1 MILPELL
8 PVLAIHLY
16 ALGTAAV
23 VAGILARNEWLKR
36 AALVLTV
43 LAFTTHTLLLI
54 ATFMDDGFTGL
65 TRSVY
70 VQLLAWCITLSGL
83 VAWLRWRYEAL
94 LLTVAPFS
102 LLTFLIALLLRH
114 AETPLPPV
122 LSGMTFTIHI
132 AAIFISIGL
141 MALAFGA
148 GVLFLIQAK
157 SIKSK
162 SKLAGFQKDLPALS
176 ALDKINAFTTTV
188 GFPLFTAGVLDTFM
202 ENDVYFPA
210 VAGVSAGS
218 LNAVNYASHQPGRS
232 ASINLR
238 YRHDSRYFGPKAAL
252 RGGSLFGLK
261 FMLNDVK
268 KEVPFDEETFAHGGM
283 RVIAVATNVETGKP
297 AYFEKGKT
305 DFPFDEAVRASASL
319 PLASVPVVLDGQPYL
334 DGGCSCPIALNWA
347 LNEGFEKI
355 VVITTRQKGFRKAM
369 PGQRMVDLYDDFY
382 GDKPLF
388 LADMLTQ
395 ELRYNTLMDQLDELE
410 ADGRICCVRPQEPI
424 TIGRFEGDENKLL
437 DLYNRGHREG
447 REALDAVCAY
457 LEK

>member
-188 GFPLFTAGVLDTFM
+188 SARINWGTILSGDPKEFISLVVWGLYAWLF
-202 ENDVYFPA
+202 
-210 VAGVSAGS
+210 
-218 LNAVNYASHQPGRS
+218 HQRFTQGWQGR
-232 ASINLR
+232 
-238 YRHDSRYFGPKAAL
+238 
-252 RGGSLFGLK
+252 
-261 FMLNDVK
+261 
-268 KEVPFDEETFAHGGM
+268 
-283 RVIAVATNVETGKP
+283 KP
-297 AYFEKGKT
+297 AILAIWIFT
-305 DFPFDEAVRASASL
+305 VCAFSL
-319 PLASVPVVLDGQPYL
+319 
-334 DGGCSCPIALNWA
+334 
-347 LNEGFEKI
+347 I
-355 VVITTRQKGFRKAM
+355 VVNLFMTTHHS
-369 PGQRMVDLYDDFY
+369 
-382 GDKPLF
+382 F
-388 LADMLTQ
+388 LTTP
-395 ELRYNTLMDQLDELE
+395 R
-410 ADGRICCVRPQEPI
+410 
-424 TIGRFEGDENKLL
+424 
-437 DLYNRGHREG
+437 
-447 REALDAVCAY
+447 
-457 LEK
+457 

>member
-176 ALDKINAFTTTV
+176 ALDKINAFTTAV
-188 GFPLFTAGVLDTFM
+188 GFPLFTAGVLFGSSRPASIGAQS
-202 ENDVYFPA
+202 FPA
-210 VAGVSAGS
+210 I
-218 LNAVNYASHQPGRS
+218 L
-232 ASINLR
+232 
-238 YRHDSRYFGPKAAL
+238 K
-252 RGGSLFGLK
+252 SLFRSLSGACTLGFSTSGSRRAGK
-261 FMLNDVK
+261 DANRQFWQYGSSR
-268 KEVPFDEETFAHGGM
+268 FA
-283 RVIAVATNVETGKP
+283 R
-297 AYFEKGKT
+297 
-305 DFPFDEAVRASASL
+305 
-319 PLASVPVVLDGQPYL
+319 
-334 DGGCSCPIALNWA
+334 
-347 LNEGFEKI
+347 
-355 VVITTRQKGFRKAM
+355 FRSSW
-369 PGQRMVDLYDDFY
+369 
-382 GDKPLF
+382 
-388 LADMLTQ
+388 
-395 ELRYNTLMDQLDELE
+395 
-410 ADGRICCVRPQEPI
+410 
-424 TIGRFEGDENKLL
+424 
-437 DLYNRGHREG
+437 
-447 REALDAVCAY
+447 
-457 LEK
+457 

>member
-141 MALAFGA
+141 MAPCFRRGRAFPHPSEEHQIEIKA
-148 GVLFLIQAK
+148 G
-157 SIKSK
+157 
-162 SKLAGFQKDLPALS
+162 GLPKGSPCPLRIGQNQCVHDDGRLS
-176 ALDKINAFTTTV
+176 AV
-188 GFPLFTAGVLDTFM
+188 
-202 ENDVYFPA
+202 
-210 VAGVSAGS
+210 
-218 LNAVNYASHQPGRS
+218 
-232 ASINLR
+232 
-238 YRHDSRYFGPKAAL
+238 
-252 RGGSLFGLK
+252 
-261 FMLNDVK
+261 
-268 KEVPFDEETFAHGGM
+268 HGG
-283 RVIAVATNVETGKP
+283 RAFWVHLGPHQLGHN
-297 AYFEKGKT
+297 
-305 DFPFDEAVRASASL
+305 PFRRS
-319 PLASVPVVLDGQPYL
+319 
-334 DGGCSCPIALNWA
+334 
-347 LNEGFEKI
+347 
-355 VVITTRQKGFRKAM
+355 
-369 PGQRMVDLYDDFY
+369 
-382 GDKPLF
+382 
-388 LADMLTQ
+388 
-395 ELRYNTLMDQLDELE
+395 
-410 ADGRICCVRPQEPI
+410 
-424 TIGRFEGDENKLL
+424 
-437 DLYNRGHREG
+437 
-447 REALDAVCAY
+447 
-457 LEK
+457 

>member
-148 GVLFLIQAK
+148 GVLSSSKRRASNRNQSWRASKRISLPSPHWTKSMRSRRRSAFRCSRRACFLGSSRPA
-157 SIKSK
+157 SIGAQS
-162 SKLAGFQKDLPALS
+162 
-176 ALDKINAFTTTV
+176 
-188 GFPLFTAGVLDTFM
+188 
-202 ENDVYFPA
+202 FPA
-210 VAGVSAGS
+210 I
-218 LNAVNYASHQPGRS
+218 L
-232 ASINLR
+232 
-238 YRHDSRYFGPKAAL
+238 K
-252 RGGSLFGLK
+252 SLFRSLSGACTLGFSTSGSRRAGK
-261 FMLNDVK
+261 DANQQFWQYGSSR
-268 KEVPFDEETFAHGGM
+268 FA
-283 RVIAVATNVETGKP
+283 R
-297 AYFEKGKT
+297 
-305 DFPFDEAVRASASL
+305 
-319 PLASVPVVLDGQPYL
+319 
-334 DGGCSCPIALNWA
+334 
-347 LNEGFEKI
+347 
-355 VVITTRQKGFRKAM
+355 FRSSW
-369 PGQRMVDLYDDFY
+369 
-382 GDKPLF
+382 
-388 LADMLTQ
+388 
-395 ELRYNTLMDQLDELE
+395 
-410 ADGRICCVRPQEPI
+410 
-424 TIGRFEGDENKLL
+424 
-437 DLYNRGHREG
+437 
-447 REALDAVCAY
+447 
-457 LEK
+457 

>member
-132 AAIFISIGL
+132 AAIFI
-141 MALAFGA
+141 
-148 GVLFLIQAK
+148 QAK

-188 GFPLFTAGVLDTFM
+188 GFPLFTAGVLFG
-202 ENDVYFPA
+202 FI
-210 VAGVSAGS
+210 SARINWGTILSGDPKEFIS
-218 LNAVNYASHQPGRS
+218 LVVWGLYAWLFHQRFTQGWQGR
-232 ASINLR
+232 
-238 YRHDSRYFGPKAAL
+238 
-252 RGGSLFGLK
+252 
-261 FMLNDVK
+261 
-268 KEVPFDEETFAHGGM
+268 
-283 RVIAVATNVETGKP
+283 KP
-297 AYFEKGKT
+297 AILAIWIFT
-305 DFPFDEAVRASASL
+305 VCAFSL
-319 PLASVPVVLDGQPYL
+319 
-334 DGGCSCPIALNWA
+334 
-347 LNEGFEKI
+347 I
-355 VVITTRQKGFRKAM
+355 VVNLFMTTHHS
-369 PGQRMVDLYDDFY
+369 
-382 GDKPLF
+382 F
-388 LADMLTQ
+388 LTTP
-395 ELRYNTLMDQLDELE
+395 R
-410 ADGRICCVRPQEPI
+410 
-424 TIGRFEGDENKLL
+424 
-437 DLYNRGHREG
+437 
-447 REALDAVCAY
+447 
-457 LEK
+457 